1 MMSKKKSDMKDNK
14 LTSGSEIRWRLTSWL
29 TWMWSAVSSLFTS
42 FKWFREPVMPPGPWR
57 TAYGVPEKRKKGEK
71 EKRST

>member
-1 MMSKKKSDMKDNK
+1 
-14 LTSGSEIRWRLTSWL
+14 
-29 TWMWSAVSSLFTS
+29 MWSAVSSLFTS